1 MAHVE
6 LALSRA
12 YPSHQ
17 RATGDAVAGSLER
30 WATVVETASEPCLAV
45 DSDGVIQAASEACS
59 ELLGFDEPSAMI
71 GTSLSAG
78 ILRLLDFTS
87 CGAELAPAE
96 LQKIPPL
103 LAITSGRLARGLL
116 RVQVTDDVVTLDAVA
131 TPLWDGQNVAGSLT
145 FFALV

>member
-6 LALSRA
+6 FALSRA
-12 YPSHQ
+12 YPSRE

-45 DSDGVIQAASEACS
+45 DSDGVIQAVSDACS
-59 ELLGFDEPSAMI
+59 ELLGFDQSSDLI
-71 GTSLSAG
+71 GNSLSDG

-87 CGAELAPAE
+87 CGAELAATE
-96 LQKIPPL
+96 VQKIPPL

-116 RVQVTDDVVTLDAVA
+116 RVQVTDDVITLDAVA

-145 FFALV
+145 FFALI